1 LPARALSVMTP
12 TLSMGYVQAI
22 FAASGAGEAEAREA
36 LAEAGVSPA
45 LLQHAGARVT
55 EEQFAALYRAL
66 VRRLDDEMLRFYSR
80 PLRPGALKFTC
91 LSLMDARNLQVALH
105 RWTLFLRMLQDDFRL
120 EVNAAHGLCRIALE
134 RTEGLRPPS
143 AVADDLMLKLVHG
156 VCSWL
161 VGRKLPLERVDFAF
175 EAPSFADEYQSLY
188 PGPVRFG
195 QPVSALYLDAAWLDL
210 PLRRSAHE
218 LPEFLR
224 RAPEGWMFAEFR
236 HERLS
241 LLLRGYLS
249 EHLLEGATAEA
260 AARALNLSLRTLHR
274 RLADEG
280 TSFQRIKD
288 ELRRDLAVQKLTRT
302 RESIAGIGAE
312 LGFDS
317 AASFHRAFRLWT
329 GQTPGAYRQAGEAV
343 GA

>member
-1 LPARALSVMTP
+1 MMTP
-12 TLSMGYVQAI
+12 TLSMGYVRAL
-22 FAASGAGEAEAREA
+22 FEASGASQADVQAA
-36 LAEAGVSPA
+36 LVEAGVSPV
-45 LLQHAGARVT
+45 LMQHTGARVT
-55 EEQFAALYRAL
+55 EAQFAALYRAL
-66 VRRLDDEMLRFYSR
+66 VRRLDDEMLHFYSR

-91 LSLMDARNLQVALH
+91 LSLLDARKLQVALH

-120 EVNAAHGLCRIALE
+120 EVGLVQGLCRIALQ
-134 RTEGLRPPS
+134 RNEGARPP
-143 AVADDLMLKLVHG
+143 AAIADDLMLKLVHG

-175 EAPSFADEYQSLY
+175 EAPAFAEEYQNLY

-195 QPVSALYLDAAWLDL
+195 QPVSALYLDAAWLER
-210 PLRRSAHE
+210 PLRRSAQE

-236 HERLS
+236 HERLAQQV
-241 LLLRGYLS
+241 RAHLS
-249 EHLLEGATAEA
+249 AHLPQGMTAQAT
-260 AARALNLSLRTLHR
+260 ARALNLSLRTLHR

-288 ELRRDLAVQKLTRT
+288 ELRRDLAVLKLTRT
-302 RESIAGIGAE
+302 REPIAAIGTE

-329 GQTPGAYRQAGEAV
+329 GQTPGAYRGRGGSARD
-343 GA
+343 

>member
-1 LPARALSVMTP
+1 MA
-12 TLSMGYVQAI
+12 YVQAL
-22 FAASGAGEAEAREA
+22 FEASGASRADAQEA
-36 LAEAGVSPA
+36 LIAAGVSAA
-45 LLQHAGARVT
+45 LLEYPLARVT

-91 LSLMDARNLQVALH
+91 LSLMDARNLGVALH

-120 EVNAAHGLCRIALE
+120 DVETSEGLCRVA
-134 RTEGLRPPS
+134 LRPHAGRPP
-143 AVADDLMLKLVHG
+143 AAPIADDLMLKLVHG

-161 VGRKLPLERVDFAF
+161 VGCKLPLERVDFAF
-175 EAPSFADEYQSLY
+175 DAPSFAEEYVHLY

-195 QPVSALYLDAAWLDL
+195 QSLSALYLDAAWLRE
-210 PLRRSAHE
+210 PLRRTAQD
-218 LPEFLR
+218 LPDFLH

-236 HERLS
+236 HQRLAHRV
-241 LLLRGYLS
+241 RGYLS
-249 EHLLEGATAEA
+249 THLPHGATAQA
-260 AARALNLSLRTLHR
+260 AARALHLSLRTLHR

-302 RESIAGIGAE
+302 REPIAAIGAE

-329 GQTPGAYRQAGEAV
+329 GQTPGAYRGRGDSAPD
-343 GA
+343 